1 MVASDGP
8 GEYPVIAEARAGDDA
23 ADITL
28 PSGAVAYITTG
39 GEGGSSGGGNVT
51 LSIPLVGFGGRGQH
65 MFTSPHPPLH
75 VSHPQILTLTWQ

>member
-39 GEGGSSGGGNVT
+39 GEGAVVLTDTLGGMTPT
-51 LSIPLVGFGGRGQH
+51 LNY
-65 MFTSPHPPLH
+65 
-75 VSHPQILTLTWQ
+75 

>member
-28 PSGAVAYITTG
+28 LSGAVAYITTG
-39 GEGGSSGGGNVT
+39 GEGGSSGGADDA
-51 LSIPLVGFGGRGQH
+51 LSTRCFGH
-65 MFTSPHPPLH
+65 MVSSLPPPSH
-75 VSHPQILTLTWQ
+75 VSHPQLLTLTWQ